1 MRKWP
6 LLLALSLSGLGLYT
20 FAFAADENVMS
31 AQTAALVCMPLVQ
44 QGDAIPPRPTTHLDT
59 LKICMNNC
67 DAIYQTLGDQGH
79 FEEML
84 RGANNCRKSLNNL
97 YFASVGQTITD
108 QLNQETR
115 QKQTTEK
122 QSAFELLSATLLMKQ
137 QAQQPQAHPAVE
149 DTQPV
154 DDDAS
159 THTNA
164 PATPVNTQP
173 SPGSSDNINW

>member
-1 MRKWP
+1 MAIVASPQSQRTGPVCSRRLPPMKT
-6 LLLALSLSGLGLYT
+6 LYADRDGGAGVHASGP
-20 FAFAADENVMS
+20 ARRRHS
-31 AQTAALVCMPLVQ
+31 AKA
-44 QGDAIPPRPTTHLDT
+44 TTHLDT

-67 DAIYQTLGDQGH
+67 DTIYQPLGDQGH

-115 QKQTTEK
+115 QKQTGEK
-122 QSAFELLSATLLMKQ
+122 QSAFELLSATMLMKQ
-137 QAQQPQAHPAVE
+137 QAQQPQAHPAV
-149 DTQPV
+149 DDAQPV
-154 DDDAS
+154 DDDAP

-164 PATPVNTQP
+164 PAPPANPQP
-173 SPGSSDNINW
+173 SPGFSDNINW